1 MVGVSKKM
9 TPKMV
14 SGILLCL
21 TPDINFRVRRDEIL
35 DR

>member
-9 TPKMV
+9 TRKIE
-14 SGILLCL
+14 SGVLLCL
-21 TPDINFRVRRDEIL
+21 TPDINFRVRRDEIP